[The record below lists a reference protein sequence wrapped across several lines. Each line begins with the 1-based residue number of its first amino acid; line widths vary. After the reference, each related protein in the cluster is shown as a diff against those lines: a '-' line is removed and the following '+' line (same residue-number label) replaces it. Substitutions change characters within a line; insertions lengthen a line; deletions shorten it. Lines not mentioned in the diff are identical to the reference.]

1 MSTRIARSIE
11 QAQGFG
17 PSAVAMGVFDGVHR
31 GHQELLRRTIAAARE
46 RGLKSAVLTFDP
58 HPACVVAPGRA
69 PKLLLSIEERCRRIA
84 EAGIEEILVL
94 PFTEQVAAMPPD
106 EFAAREL
113 KSAMNARAILVG
125 DNFRFGCERA
135 GDIRTLAQL
144 GFEVLPL
151 VAVSYRGTIVSSSE
165 IRRSIEAGDVSR
177 AGRFLNR
184 PYGIE
189 GNIIHGHGIGSKQ
202 TVPTLNL
209 ATAAEVLP
217 ATGVYITR
225 TTDLDDSRQWDSI
238 SNIGVRPT
246 FEREGQLSIETYLL
260 SPFAE
265 PTPLRVRLEFLRRV
279 REERKFS
286 SPDALKT
293 QILKD
298 VSTAQKYFRRLK

>member
-151 VAVSYRGTIVSSSE
+151 VPVSYRGTIVSSSE
-165 IRRSIEAGDVSR
+165 IRRSIEAG
-177 AGRFLNR
+177 
-184 PYGIE
+184 
-189 GNIIHGHGIGSKQ
+189 
-202 TVPTLNL
+202 
-209 ATAAEVLP
+209 
-217 ATGVYITR
+217 
-225 TTDLDDSRQWDSI
+225 
-238 SNIGVRPT
+238 
-246 FEREGQLSIETYLL
+246 
-260 SPFAE
+260 
-265 PTPLRVRLEFLRRV
+265 
-279 REERKFS
+279 
-286 SPDALKT
+286 
-293 QILKD
+293 
-298 VSTAQKYFRRLK
+298 

>member
-1 MSTRIARSIE
+1 MSRIARSIE

-69 PKLLLSIEERCRRIA
+69 PKLLLSLEERCQRIG
-84 EAGIEEILVL
+84 ETGIEEILVL
-94 PFTEQVAAMPPD
+94 PFTEKVAAMPPN

-113 KSAMNARAILVG
+113 KSAMNARVILVG
-125 DNFRFGCERA
+125 DNFRFGCDRA
-135 GDIRTLAQL
+135 GDIGTLAQL

-165 IRRSIEAGDVSR
+165 IRKSIEAGDVSR

-184 PYGIE
+184 AYAIE
-189 GNIIHGHGIGSKQ
+189 GNIVHGHGIGSKQ

-209 ATAAEVLP
+209 VTAAEVLP
-217 ATGVYITR
+217 ASGVYITR
-225 TTDLDDSRQWDSI
+225 TTDLDDARRWNSI

-246 FEREGQLSIETYLL
+246 FEQAGELSIETYLL

-265 PTPLRVRLEFLRRV
+265 PAPRRVRLEFCHRV

-286 SPDALKT
+286 SPEALKT

-298 VSTAQKYFRRLK
+298 VSTALKYFRRLK

>member
-151 VAVSYRGTIVSSSE
+151 VPVSYRGTIVSSSE

-246 FEREGQLSIETYLL
+246 FEREGPLSIETYLL

-265 PTPLRVRLEFLRRV
+265 PTPHRVRLEFLRRV

-286 SPDALKT
+286 SPDLLKT

-298 VSTAQKYFRRLK
+298 VSAAQKYFRRLK

>member
-1 MSTRIARSIE
+1 MTRIARSIE

-69 PKLLLSIEERCRRIA
+69 PKLLLSIDERCRRIA
-84 EAGIEEILVL
+84 ETGIDEILVL
-94 PFTEQVAAMPPD
+94 PFTDRVAAMPPD

-113 KSAMNARAILVG
+113 KSALNARAILVG
-125 DNFRFGCERA
+125 ENFRFGCDRA

-151 VAVSYRGTIVSSSE
+151 APVSYRGCVVSSSE
-165 IRRSIEAGDVSR
+165 IRKCIETGDVSR
-177 AGRFLNR
+177 AGRLLNR
-184 PYGIE
+184 CYAIE
-189 GNIIHGHGIGSKQ
+189 GNIVHGHGIGSKQ

-209 ATAAEVLP
+209 ATASEILP
-217 ATGVYITR
+217 VTGVYITR
-225 TTDLDDSRQWDSI
+225 TSDLDDQRQWNSI

-246 FEREGQLSIETYLL
+246 FEQSGELSIETFLL

-265 PTPLRVRLEFLRRV
+265 PTPRQIRLEFLRRI

-286 SPDALKT
+286 SPEALKT

>member
-1 MSTRIARSIE
+1 MTQIARSIE
-11 QAQGFG
+11 QARGFG

-31 GHQELLRRTIAAARE
+31 GHQELLRRTIEAARE
-46 RGLKSAVLTFDP
+46 RNLKSAVLTFDP
-58 HPACVVAPGRA
+58 HPACIVAPGRA
-69 PKLLLSIEERCRRIA
+69 PKLLLSLDERCSRIA
-84 EAGIEEILVL
+84 EIGIDEILVL
-94 PFTEQVAAMPPD
+94 PFTDQVAAMPPD

-113 KSAMNARAILVG
+113 KSAMNARLILVG
-125 DNFRFGCERA
+125 EDFRFGRDRA

-151 VAVSYRGTIVSSSE
+151 VPVGYRGRIVSSSE
-165 IRRSIEAGDVSR
+165 IRKCVEQGDVGR
-177 AGRFLNR
+177 AGRLLNR
-184 PYGIE
+184 CYAIE
-189 GNIIHGHGIGSKQ
+189 GNIVQGHGIGSKQ

-225 TTDLDDSRQWDSI
+225 TIDLDDARQWDSI

-246 FEREGQLSIETYLL
+246 FEQAGELSIETFLL

-265 PTPLRVRLEFLRRV
+265 PTPRRVRLEFLRRV

-298 VSTAQKYFRRLK
+298 VSTAQAYFRRLK

>member
-1 MSTRIARSIE
+1 MTRIARSIE

-31 GHQELLRRTIAAARE
+31 GHQELLRRTIAAARA

-69 PKLLLSIEERCRRIA
+69 PKLLLSIDERCQRIS
-84 EAGIEEILVL
+84 ETGIDEILVL
-94 PFTEQVAAMPPD
+94 PFTKQVAAMPPD

-113 KSAMNARAILVG
+113 KSAIGARAILVG
-125 DNFRFGCERA
+125 NDFRFGCDRA
-135 GDIRTLAQL
+135 GDVRTLAQL

-151 VAVSYRGTIVSSSE
+151 APVSYRGTIVSSSE
-165 IRRSIEAGDVSR
+165 IRKSIEEGNVSR

-184 PYGIE
+184 AYGIE
-189 GNIIHGHGIGSKQ
+189 GNIVHGHGIGSKQ

-209 ATAAEVLP
+209 ATVAEILP

-225 TTDLDDSRQWDSI
+225 TTDLDDQRQWNSI

-246 FEREGQLSIETYLL
+246 FEQAGQISIETYLL

-265 PTPLRVRLEFLRRV
+265 PTPQRVRLEFLRRV
-279 REERKFS
+279 REERKFPD
-286 SPDALKT
+286 PDALKT

>member
-151 VAVSYRGTIVSSSE
+151 VPVSYRGTIVSSSE

-246 FEREGQLSIETYLL
+246 FEREGPLSIETYLL

-265 PTPLRVRLEFLRRV
+265 PTPHRVRLEFLRRV

-286 SPDALKT
+286 SPDLLKT